1 MAKNKSM
8 KDFMKESREMQT
20 KLLEELASGLA
31 HEIKNPL
38 STLNLNLEVLL
49 EDWKDSESQ
58 REKKALKR
66 IKIMSDEIQR
76 LERIVNEFL
85 NFARDIE
92 TIIELTDIKKLIN
105 TMLNFVEPELKSE
118 QITVWTEFGQNL
130 PLVPADSQ
138 KLKQVL
144 LNLIINSRHA
154 INEKGSGEIFIK
166 VNYDDTWLYIE
177 IIDTGKGISTENH
190 EKIFDVYFSTKKKG
204 TGLGLATAKRIIE
217 NHDGILELVMSEID
231 TGTNFRIKLPL
242 YKSA

>member
-1 MAKNKSM
+1 MKNNKSI
-8 KDFMKESREMQT
+8 KEFIKESREMQT

-38 STLNLNLEVLL
+38 STLNLNLEVLY
-49 EDWKDSESQ
+49 EDWKNSESQ

-92 TIIELTDIKKLIN
+92 IKIELTDIKKLIN
-105 TMLNFVEPELKSE
+105 SMLNFVEPELKSE
-118 QITVWTEFGQNL
+118 KITVWTEFAQNL

-154 INEKGSGEIFIK
+154 INEKGNGEIFIK
-166 VNYDDTWLYIE
+166 VNFDDIWLYIE

-190 EKIFDVYFSTKKKG
+190 PRIFDVYFSTKKKG
-204 TGLGLATAKRIIE
+204 TGLGLAAAKRIIE

-242 YKSA
+242 YKSH